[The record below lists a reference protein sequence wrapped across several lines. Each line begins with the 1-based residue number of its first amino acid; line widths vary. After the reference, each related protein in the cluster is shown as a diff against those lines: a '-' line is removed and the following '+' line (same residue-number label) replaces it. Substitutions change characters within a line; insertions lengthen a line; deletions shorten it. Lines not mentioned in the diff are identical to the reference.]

1 VNDQLILSHYSIRY
15 ASFPDRVRAAASA
28 GYAGIGLYLREYE
41 RLRTAGHSDGELAD
55 VLADHGQRVF
65 EIEAIRG
72 WASTGAAHEA
82 YLRDLDIIEAM
93 VAAFGPA
100 HHAQVIGPY
109 QGGLDEAA
117 AGYADVCDRLAACGM
132 GAAIEYLPEMS
143 NIPDAASALDI
154 VRLAG
159 RDNGGL
165 CVDSWHHFRGAND
178 LQMLAAIP
186 PERVLDVQI
195 NDGPPTKTDPD
206 YYTDCTRHRL
216 IPGTGTFDLVA
227 FIRTLDAS
235 GVDVPFSV
243 EVISQDLERLPPEEA
258 ARQMAEGTRTVLA
271 AAPAGA

>member
-82 YLRDLDIIEAM
+82 YLRDLDI
-93 VAAFGPA
+93 FGPA

-143 NIPDAASALDI
+143 NIPDAASALEI

-271 AAPAGA
+271 AARAGA